1 MWRFRWKKTRTP
13 LGEFLDKH
21 RIEQEWLI
29 RKSGLGRNTIGDLA
43 NNPDRSPTRK
53 TMQKI
58 LKVLREFDS
67 SVKADDFWDM

>member
-1 MWRFRWKKTRTP
+1 MVWRFRSKRTP
-13 LGEFLDKH
+13 LGRFLDKH
-21 RIEQEWLI
+21 RIEQEWLV
-29 RKSGLGRNTIGDLA
+29 RKSGLGRNTVGDLA

-67 SVKADDFWDM
+67 RVKADDFWDM

>member
-1 MWRFRWKKTRTP
+1 MVWRFRSKRTP
-13 LGEFLDKH
+13 LGKFLDKH
-21 RIEQEWLI
+21 RIEQEWLV
-29 RKSGLGRNTIGDLA
+29 RKSGLGRNTVGDLA

-67 SVKADDFWDM
+67 RVKADDFWDM

>member
-1 MWRFRWKKTRTP
+1 MWGLGKKRTKF
-13 LGEFLDKH
+13 GKYLDKH
-21 RIEQEWLI
+21 GIEQEWLI
-29 RKSGLGRNTIGDLA
+29 RKSGLGRNTVSDLA

-67 SVKADDFWDM
+67 RVKADDFWDM

>member
-1 MWRFRWKKTRTP
+1 MMWRFRSKRTP
-13 LGEFLDKH
+13 LGRFLDKH
-21 RIEQEWLI
+21 RIEQEWLV
-29 RKSGLGRNTIGDLA
+29 RKSGLGRNTVGDLA

-67 SVKADDFWDM
+67 RVKADDFWDM